1 MLIYE
6 VALVRADPIDL
17 FPKKYIDKPEIE
29 KNPVLAAWS
38 AKCIVCRTDIQ
49 DPYYSDYIDKGRF
62 RDQADFSYVRKEMAT
77 GILATCKQV

>member
-17 FPKKYIDKPEIE
+17 FPKEYIDKPEIE

-38 AKCIVCRTDIQ
+38 AK
-49 DPYYSDYIDKGRF
+49 
-62 RDQADFSYVRKEMAT
+62 
-77 GILATCKQV
+77 